1 MISVKNL
8 KKTHLLGGEE
18 VHALDDVSL
27 LIKEHEFVA
36 IIGQS
41 GSGKS
46 TFMNMLGCL
55 DRPDSGEITLDGTD
69 ILKCKEKELSVIRN
83 KKIGFIFQQF
93 HLLPKLSALENVELP
108 LIYQGMPTKKRR
120 EKAVKALK
128 AVGLEKRMNHKPNQ
142 LSGGQQ
148 QRVAIARALVG
159 EPSLI
164 LADEPTGNLD
174 SRSGKEIMMLLHNLH
189 EEGNTIVLITHDNNV
204 AMEAPRQ
211 VQISDGKII
220 KDSGGEAELRQ
231 NMKITQAIKMA
242 FASIC
247 STKLRSFLTMLGI
260 IIGVMSVTVL
270 VSIVQS
276 TTNNVSDTLS
286 QLGGNV
292 ISATV
297 TSRRSNKITTSDLKS
312 LENNPAI
319 ESVSPIISGSSTAKA
334 SGNSSSVTLKGITEE
349 YEDIQNIS
357 VQKGRYILDVDNDN
371 RLQVCLIG
379 VTAAKDLFGHTDV
392 EGETIRISGR
402 NFKIIGVLEED
413 GSSQR
418 DSNDSVIYTPFTT
431 AQRIMQNS
439 TISSFYVSATN
450 EGMLNMAESVV
461 DSFLLEKTG
470 DEDSYTIT
478 NQSDIADSV
487 SDVTNSMTYM
497 IGGIAGISLL
507 VGGIGIMNIMLV
519 SVTERTKEIGI
530 RKAIGAKKKDILA
543 QFMIESIVLSCM
555 GGVIGI
561 ALSAATIFG
570 MNQLMSADY
579 TISAGI
585 SLIALGFSAVL
596 GIIFGLYPAN
606 KAANLKP
613 IEALNL

>member
-8 KKTHLLGGEE
+8 KKTYFLGGED

-27 LIKEHEFVA
+27 SIKEHEFVA

-174 SRSGKEIMMLLHNLH
+174 SRSGKEIMMLLHNLY

-220 KDSGGEAELRQ
+220 KDSGGEAE
-231 NMKITQAIKMA
+231 
-242 FASIC
+242 
-247 STKLRSFLTMLGI
+247 
-260 IIGVMSVTVL
+260 
-270 VSIVQS
+270 
-276 TTNNVSDTLS
+276 
-286 QLGGNV
+286 
-292 ISATV
+292 
-297 TSRRSNKITTSDLKS
+297 
-312 LENNPAI
+312 
-319 ESVSPIISGSSTAKA
+319 
-334 SGNSSSVTLKGITEE
+334 
-349 YEDIQNIS
+349 YED
-357 VQKGRYILDVDNDN
+357 
-371 RLQVCLIG
+371 
-379 VTAAKDLFGHTDV
+379 HT
-392 EGETIRISGR
+392 
-402 NFKIIGVLEED
+402 
-413 GSSQR
+413 
-418 DSNDSVIYTPFTT
+418 SN
-431 AQRIMQNS
+431 
-439 TISSFYVSATN
+439 
-450 EGMLNMAESVV
+450 
-461 DSFLLEKTG
+461 
-470 DEDSYTIT
+470 
-478 NQSDIADSV
+478 
-487 SDVTNSMTYM
+487 
-497 IGGIAGISLL
+497 
-507 VGGIGIMNIMLV
+507 
-519 SVTERTKEIGI
+519 
-530 RKAIGAKKKDILA
+530 
-543 QFMIESIVLSCM
+543 
-555 GGVIGI
+555 
-561 ALSAATIFG
+561 
-570 MNQLMSADY
+570 
-579 TISAGI
+579 
-585 SLIALGFSAVL
+585 
-596 GIIFGLYPAN
+596 
-606 KAANLKP
+606 
-613 IEALNL
+613 